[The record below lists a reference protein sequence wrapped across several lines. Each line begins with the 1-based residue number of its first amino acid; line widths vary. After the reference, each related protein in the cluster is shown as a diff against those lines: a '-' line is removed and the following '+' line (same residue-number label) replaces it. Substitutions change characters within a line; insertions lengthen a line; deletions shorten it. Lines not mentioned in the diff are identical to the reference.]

1 MVTVSDD
8 EICAAL
14 ALLYRD
20 AKLAV
25 EPAGAAAAAAVLGP
39 LASRLRGRRTGV
51 IVCGA
56 NIDSESFYRYLR
68 RGEEELKR
76 LP

>member
-1 MVTVSDD
+1 
-8 EICAAL
+8 
-14 ALLYRD
+14 
-20 AKLAV
+20 
-25 EPAGAAAAAAVLGP
+25 VLGP